1 MFEIIINNLEH
12 VFDKLKKKSSYI
24 NASYRNMKHSREK
37 KEMKID

>member
-24 NASYRNMKHSREK
+24 NASYRNETFKRK
-37 KEMKID
+37 KRNEN